1 MRLNNESF
9 HNEIISILERDKNL
23 FSQME
28 NSGQFD
34 FELLKSMAVR
44 QLIVLKELQ
53 RDFQCLKYDNKKVMS
68 KKKSK

>member
-1 MRLNNESF
+1 
-9 HNEIISILERDKNL
+9 
-23 FSQME
+23 ME

>member
-1 MRLNNESF
+1 MKLNNESF
-9 HNEIISILERDKNL
+9 HNEIISILERDENL

-34 FELLKSMAVR
+34 FELLKGMAVR

-53 RDFQCLKYDNKKVMS
+53 RDFQRLKYDNKKVMS